1 MLIMPL
7 GDIFIS
13 EFKIDTQ
20 EYSFLVSAYAFA
32 AFLAG
37 MVGMLFLDFFDRK
50 LALQISYGGFAVG
63 SFLCAM
69 SSTYIQLLG
78 YRFFTGLFGGVLG
91 AIVLSIVADLFKFKE
106 RGWAMGIVMT
116 AFSAASAIGVPFGLL
131 LADLHGWRF
140 PFYVLGGTGM
150 AISILIFFIF
160 PSMTNHFESVD
171 RKRKPLDTI
180 GLIISDKN
188 QINALITGMILVL
201 GHFLIIPF
209 ITPYMIRN
217 VGLEQEEIKYI
228 FLIGGILTVFTAP
241 FIGKMVDKYG
251 VMKIFISVCVLSFIP
266 TILIT
271 HLPESALY
279 IALIATSL
287 FFIFGSGR
295 FIAPNT
301 LITAAPTPENRGSFM
316 SLKSALQQLAIAL
329 ASFLAGTIVFIT
341 DTGEIRNYNY
351 VAYVS
356 IVVII
361 ISIFLTNR
369 LKVAKGN

>member
-13 EFKIDTQ
+13 EFNINTQ

-32 AFLAG
+32 AFLSSLC
-37 MVGMLFLDFFDRK
+37 GMLFLDFFDRK
-50 LALQISYGGFAVG
+50 HALQLSYAGFTIG
-63 SFLCAM
+63 SFLCAL
-69 SSTYIQLLG
+69 STTYVQLLG
-78 YRFFTGLFGGVLG
+78 FRFFTGLFGGILG

-116 AFSAASAIGVPFGLL
+116 AFSAASAIGVPFGLFL
-131 LADLHGWRF
+131 TDLYGWRI
-140 PFYVLGGTGM
+140 PFYVLGGTG
-150 AISILIFFIF
+150 ILLSIFILFFF
-160 PSMTNHFESVD
+160 PSLTSHFEMVD
-171 RKRKPLDTI
+171 RKRKPIQTL
-180 GLIISDKN
+180 GLILKDKN
-188 QINALITGMILVL
+188 QINALLTGMILVL
-201 GHFLIIPF
+201 GHFIIIPF

-217 VGLEQEEIKYI
+217 VGLEQVQIKYI
-228 FLIGGILTVFTAP
+228 FLIGGLLTIFSAP
-241 FIGKMVDKYG
+241 YIGKLVDRHG
-251 VMKIFISVCVLSFIP
+251 VMKIFVIVCLMSFIP

-271 HLPESALY
+271 HLGQASLY

-301 LITAAPTPENRGSFM
+301 LITAAPTQENRGSFM
-316 SLKSALQQLAIAL
+316 SMKSALQQLAIAL
-329 ASFLAGTIVFIT
+329 ASFISGTIVYIS
-341 DTGEIRNYNY
+341 DTGTLENYNY

-356 IVVII
+356 ILVII
-361 ISIFLTNR
+361 VSMFMTNH